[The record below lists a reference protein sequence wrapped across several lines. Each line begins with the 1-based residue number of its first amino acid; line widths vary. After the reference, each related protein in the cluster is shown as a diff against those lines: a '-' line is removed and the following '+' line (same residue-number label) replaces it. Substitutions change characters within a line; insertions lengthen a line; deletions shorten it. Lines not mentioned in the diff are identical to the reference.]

1 MFKNINDS
9 LYEIF
14 VNIFQEKNK
23 NSIIEPL
30 ICLIRLAILEFKPYG
45 TKISIYNNRIIYN
58 EPNLL
63 QGAVR
68 WSNGDSRDDL
78 HNIYHPISKASEWY
92 DINDTN
98 IKNIF
103 IYSIRG
109 LEKLKL
115 SYNRN
120 STINH
125 SIQLYIEYL
134 TKSLNKSDSFG
145 SGGSGGGSG
154 GSGGGSGGSTGSAC
168 SAGSAGGAGS
178 GGSAGSGKKTRTRNR
193 NNTHEIEDSTNNRN
207 NTHEIEDSTN
217 NRNNTHEIEDSTNN
231 RDKIYTGRRD
241 DGGNVDDGS
250 EEVNTI
256 FNKLKDIWNA
266 REITIITNLLDELE
280 NRRNNKSYSETD
292 IDTIITTIE
301 TLLLSKEQK
310 VYDLIVKTTT
320 LLE

>member
-30 ICLIRLAILEFKPYG
+30 ICLIRLAILEFKPCG

-125 SIQLYIEYL
+125 SIQYYIDYL
-134 TKSLNKSDSFG
+134 TKSLNQENNRNFG
-145 SGGSGGGSG
+145 ENGGSI
-154 GSGGGSGGSTGSAC
+154 
-168 SAGSAGGAGS
+168 
-178 GGSAGSGKKTRTRNR
+178 KTRTKSQTR
-193 NNTHEIEDSTNNRN
+193 NNTTNETEENISTDEHNM
-207 NTHEIEDSTN
+207 
-217 NRNNTHEIEDSTNN
+217 
-231 RDKIYTGRRD
+231 
-241 DGGNVDDGS
+241 
-250 EEVNTI
+250 NTI
-256 FNKLKDIWNA
+256 FNKLKDIWNN
-266 REITIITNLLDELE
+266 REISIITNLLDELE
-280 NRRNNKSYSETD
+280 NRRNNDTYTESD
-292 IDTIITTIE
+292 IETIITTIE
-301 TLLLSKEQK
+301 TLILSKEQK

>member
-9 LYEIF
+9 IYEIF
-14 VNIFQEKNK
+14 VNIFHEKNK

-30 ICLIRLAILEFKPYG
+30 ICLIRLAILEFKPSG

-68 WSNGDSRDDL
+68 WTNGDSRDDL

-92 DINDTN
+92 DIEDKD

-115 SYNRN
+115 SYKRN

-125 SIQLYIEYL
+125 SIQYYIDYL
-134 TKSLNKSDSFG
+134 TKSLNKNEVDTTDSADD
-145 SGGSGGGSG
+145 SSNP
-154 GSGGGSGGSTGSAC
+154 
-168 SAGSAGGAGS
+168 
-178 GGSAGSGKKTRTRNR
+178 KTRKRTHTR
-193 NNTHEIEDSTNNRN
+193 TLNNRN
-207 NTHEIEDSTN
+207 IEVEDTTKDEIYSD
-217 NRNNTHEIEDSTNN
+217 
-231 RDKIYTGRRD
+231 
-241 DGGNVDDGS
+241 
-250 EEVNTI
+250 EVNTI
-256 FNKLKDIWNA
+256 FNKLKDIWNV

-280 NRRNNKSYSETD
+280 NRRTNTSYSETD
-292 IDTIITTIE
+292 IETIITTIE
-301 TLLLSKEQK
+301 TLLLSKEKK
-310 VYDLIVKTTT
+310 VYELIVQTTT

>member
-9 LYEIF
+9 IYEIF
-14 VNIFQEKNK
+14 VNIFHEKNK

-30 ICLIRLAILEFKPYG
+30 ICLIRLAILEFKPSG

-68 WSNGDSRDDL
+68 WTNGDSRDDL

-92 DINDTN
+92 DIEDKD

-115 SYNRN
+115 SYKRN

-125 SIQLYIEYL
+125 SIQYYIDYL
-134 TKSLNKSDSFG
+134 TKSLNKNEVDTTDSTDD
-145 SGGSGGGSG
+145 SSNP
-154 GSGGGSGGSTGSAC
+154 
-168 SAGSAGGAGS
+168 
-178 GGSAGSGKKTRTRNR
+178 KTRKRTHTR
-193 NNTHEIEDSTNNRN
+193 TLNNRN
-207 NTHEIEDSTN
+207 IEVEDTTKDEIYSD
-217 NRNNTHEIEDSTNN
+217 
-231 RDKIYTGRRD
+231 
-241 DGGNVDDGS
+241 
-250 EEVNTI
+250 EVNTI
-256 FNKLKDIWNA
+256 FNKLKDIWNV

-280 NRRNNKSYSETD
+280 NRRTNTSYSETD
-292 IDTIITTIE
+292 IETIITTIE
-301 TLLLSKEQK
+301 TLLLSKEKK
-310 VYDLIVKTTT
+310 VYELIVQTTT

>member
-14 VNIFQEKNK
+14 VNIFHEKNK

-30 ICLIRLAILEFKPYG
+30 ICLIRLAILEFKPCG

-92 DINDTN
+92 DIEDKH

-115 SYNRN
+115 SYKRN

-125 SIQLYIEYL
+125 SIQYYIDYL
-134 TKSLNKSDSFG
+134 TKSLNKTD
-145 SGGSGGGSG
+145 
-154 GSGGGSGGSTGSAC
+154 
-168 SAGSAGGAGS
+168 GGATGAS
-178 GGSAGSGKKTRTRNR
+178 SIPKTITRTHTR
-193 NNTHEIEDSTNNRN
+193 TLNNRN
-207 NTHEIEDSTN
+207 IEVEDTTKDEIYSD
-217 NRNNTHEIEDSTNN
+217 
-231 RDKIYTGRRD
+231 
-241 DGGNVDDGS
+241 
-250 EEVNTI
+250 EVNTI

-280 NRRNNKSYSETD
+280 NRRTNNSYSESD
-292 IDTIITTIE
+292 IETIITTIE

-310 VYDLIVKTTT
+310 VYELIVQTTT

>member
-30 ICLIRLAILEFKPYG
+30 ICLIRLAILEFKPCG

-92 DINDTN
+92 DINDKN

-125 SIQLYIEYL
+125 SIQYYIDYL
-134 TKSLNKSDSFG
+134 TKSLNPENNCNFG
-145 SGGSGGGSG
+145 ENE
-154 GSGGGSGGSTGSAC
+154 GST
-168 SAGSAGGAGS
+168 
-178 GGSAGSGKKTRTRNR
+178 KTRTKPQTRNKA
-193 NNTHEIEDSTNNRN
+193 NNETNENISTDEHNM
-207 NTHEIEDSTN
+207 
-217 NRNNTHEIEDSTNN
+217 
-231 RDKIYTGRRD
+231 
-241 DGGNVDDGS
+241 
-250 EEVNTI
+250 NTI
-256 FNKLKDIWNA
+256 FNKLKDIWNN
-266 REITIITNLLDELE
+266 REISIITNLLDELE
-280 NRRNNKSYSETD
+280 NRRNNDTYTESD
-292 IDTIITTIE
+292 IETIITTIE
-301 TLLLSKEQK
+301 TLILSKEQK